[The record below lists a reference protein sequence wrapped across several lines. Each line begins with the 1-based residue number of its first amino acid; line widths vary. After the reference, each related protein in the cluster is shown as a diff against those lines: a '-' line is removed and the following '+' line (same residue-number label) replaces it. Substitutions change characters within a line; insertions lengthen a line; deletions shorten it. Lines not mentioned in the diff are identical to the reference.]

1 MTMMRADY
9 RRNAC
14 RLTRGVLAGA
24 LLAAGAVPAGAQQ
37 GDTVRMRIVRA
48 VTPFEIKVEQLS
60 RQLVDQASLSMA
72 LTDLRQRL
80 RGTLERNIGDGER
93 MGVESSLRR
102 VEARL
107 ASVETDRAN
116 LKRALDELCAQR
128 PQPDGWLGVAF
139 SSTYTISSSPEG
151 YGITHFKAYPSIETV
166 EPGSPA
172 ERAGIQRGDILLNL
186 AGRDLRDAQVVFGE
200 MLKPG
205 SRLALKLKRG
215 VETKT
220 VTVLIEPRPSDFE
233 VPCAW
238 VDETLTAA
246 MRGPLPRTGA
256 RVPGPGSMQIIIR
269 RPGTGE
275 PGSGQEGF
283 RYSYNRANG
292 EFWAAGA
299 QFIPLNR
306 DLAELTEVD
315 EGVFV
320 VSVTSRTPAAQ
331 SGLRGGDV
339 IVSAAKRAVTGP
351 RQLLEIMEQSAT
363 KEVELRIIRMKKGH
377 TVVLKW

>member
-1 MTMMRADY
+1 MTKMHAGHRQ
-9 RRNAC
+9 NASWVAQ
-14 RLTRGVLAGA
+14 GALAGA
-24 LLAAGAVPAGAQQ
+24 LLAAGALPAGAQQ
-37 GDTVRMRIVRA
+37 SDSVRMRIVRA

-60 RQLVDQASLSMA
+60 RQLVEQASLSMA

-80 RGTLERNIGDGER
+80 RGTLEQNIAEGER
-93 MGVESSLRR
+93 MGVQSSLRR

-107 ASVETDRAN
+107 VGVETDRVN

-139 SSTYTISSSPEG
+139 SSDYTVLSSSDG
-151 YGITHFKAYPSIETV
+151 YGVTHFKAYPNIESV
-166 EPGSPA
+166 EPSSPA
-172 ERAGIQRGDILLNL
+172 ERAGIQRGDVLLNL

-205 SRLALKLKRG
+205 SKLALKLRRG
-215 VETKT
+215 METKT
-220 VTVLIEPRPSDFE
+220 VTVLIEPRPADFE

-246 MRGPLPRTGA
+246 TRGPLPRTGA
-256 RVPGPGSMQIIIR
+256 RVPGPGSMQVIIR
-269 RPGTGE
+269 RQGAGDAA
-275 PGSGQEGF
+275 GGQEGF
-283 RYSYNRANG
+283 RYSFSRANG

-299 QFIPLNR
+299 QFIPLNK
-306 DLAELTEVD
+306 DLAQLTEVD

-339 IVSAAKRAVTGP
+339 IVSAARRPLTGP
-351 RQLLEIMEQSAT
+351 RQLLEIMEQSTT
-363 KEVELRIIRMKKGH
+363 KEVELRVIRMKKGQ

>member
-1 MTMMRADY
+1 MTMMRAVH

-14 RLTRGVLAGA
+14 WVAQRVLAGTLLGVAA
-24 LLAAGAVPAGAQQ
+24 LPAGAQQ
-37 GDTVRMRIVRA
+37 RDTARIRIVRA
-48 VTPFEIKVEQLS
+48 VTPFEVKVEQLS
-60 RQLVDQASLSMA
+60 RQLVEQASLSLV

-80 RGTLERNIGDGER
+80 RGTLEQNIAEGER

-128 PQPDGWLGVAF
+128 PQPDGWLGVTF
-139 SSTYTISSSPEG
+139 SSSYEISSSPEG
-151 YGITHFKAYPSIETV
+151 YGITHFKAYPSIESV
-166 EPGSPA
+166 EPSSPA
-172 ERAGIQRGDILLNL
+172 ERAGIERGDVLLNL

-256 RVPGPGSMQIIIR
+256 RVPGPGSMEIIVR
-269 RPGTGE
+269 RPGSAEG
-275 PGSGQEGF
+275 GSGQEGF
-283 RYSYNRANG
+283 RYSFNRANG

-299 QFIPLNR
+299 QFIALNK
-306 DLAELTEVD
+306 DLAQLTEVD

-339 IVSAAKRAVTGP
+339 IVSAARRAITRP

-363 KEVELRIIRMKKGH
+363 KEVELRVIRMKKGQ
-377 TVVLKW
+377 TVMLKW

>member
-1 MTMMRADY
+1 MMRAVH

-14 RLTRGVLAGA
+14 WVAQRVLAGTLLGVAA
-24 LLAAGAVPAGAQQ
+24 LPAGAQQ
-37 GDTVRMRIVRA
+37 RDTARIRIVRA
-48 VTPFEIKVEQLS
+48 VTPFEVKVEQLS
-60 RQLVDQASLSMA
+60 RQLVEQASLSLV

-80 RGTLERNIGDGER
+80 RGTLEQNIAEGER

-128 PQPDGWLGVAF
+128 PQPDGWLGVTF
-139 SSTYTISSSPEG
+139 SSSYEISSSPEG
-151 YGITHFKAYPSIETV
+151 YGITHFKAYPSIESV
-166 EPGSPA
+166 EPSSPA
-172 ERAGIQRGDILLNL
+172 ERAGIERGDVLLNL

-256 RVPGPGSMQIIIR
+256 RVPGPGSMEIIVR
-269 RPGTGE
+269 RPGSAEG
-275 PGSGQEGF
+275 GSGQEGF
-283 RYSYNRANG
+283 RYSFNRANG

-299 QFIPLNR
+299 QFIALNK
-306 DLAELTEVD
+306 DLAQLTEVD

-339 IVSAAKRAVTGP
+339 IVSAARRAITRP

-363 KEVELRIIRMKKGH
+363 KEVELRVIRMKKGQ
-377 TVVLKW
+377 TVMLKW

>member
-1 MTMMRADY
+1 MKRADY
-9 RRNAC
+9 RRNAGW
-14 RLTRGVLAGA
+14 LTHGVLAGA
-24 LLAAGAVPAGAQQ
+24 LLAAGALPAGAQQ
-37 GDTVRMRIVRA
+37 RDSVRMRIVRA

-60 RQLVDQASLSMA
+60 RQLVEQVSLSMA

-80 RGTLERNIGDGER
+80 RGTLEQNIADGER

-128 PQPDGWLGVAF
+128 PQPDGWLGVNF
-139 SSTYTISSSPEG
+139 SSAYTISSSPEG
-151 YGITHFKAYPSIETV
+151 YGITHFKAYPSIESV
-166 EPGSPA
+166 EPNSPA
-172 ERAGIQRGDILLNL
+172 ERAGIQRGDLLLTL
-186 AGRDLRDAQVVFGE
+186 AGRDLRDAEVVFGE

-205 SRLALKLKRG
+205 SKLALRLKRG

-220 VTVLIEPRPSDFE
+220 VTVAIEPRPSDFE

-246 MRGPLPRTGA
+246 TRGPLPRTGA
-256 RVPGPGSMQIIIR
+256 RVPGPGSMQVIIR
-269 RPGTGE
+269 RQSPSDAVG
-275 PGSGQEGF
+275 GQEGF
-283 RYSYNRANG
+283 SYSFSRANG

-299 QFIPLNR
+299 QFIPLNK
-306 DLAELTEVD
+306 DLAQLTEVD
-315 EGVFV
+315 QGVFV

-339 IVSAAKRAVTGP
+339 IVSAARRPLTGP
-351 RQLLEIMEQSAT
+351 RQLLEIMERSLT
-363 KEVELRIIRMKKGH
+363 KEVELRIVRMKKGQ